1 MRTRTSL
8 FLPAIL
14 SLAALA
20 GCSVGEAG
28 DAPGVPP
35 PPPAV
40 TTAIV
45 ATHELNDWAQFTGR
59 LEAVENV
66 VVRPRVGGYIETVA
80 FTEGARVA
88 QGQVLFQIDARP
100 FRAEVDRLTA
110 ERDRASAEL
119 ELASSYRDRA
129 ERLLAQNAASREEF
143 EQLEADAA
151 VAAAELAAASAA
163 LEAAALDLSF
173 TRVTAPI
180 AGRVSRAAVTAG
192 NLVDGATALT
202 TVVSDTPVYA
212 YFDVDEQTYLE
223 HLRTGAAKDGS
234 AASVVHVGLVNEA
247 GYPHEARL
255 DFVDNSVDPNH
266 GTIRARA
273 VLDNADGFYTPGLFV
288 RVRLMSPRSFNAAL
302 VDDRAIGTDLG
313 RKFVLVVDDA
323 NVVQYRSVVTG
334 RSVDGLRVVREGL
347 AAGDVVIVSGLQR
360 VRPGVTVSPTE
371 VAMDARS
378 PGTLAQLEAADGRIA
393 AVRR

>member
-1 MRTRTSL
+1 MRTRTYL
-8 FLPAIL
+8 FLPAIWSVL
-14 SLAALA
+14 SLT

-28 DAPGVPP
+28 GAPAPTL

-40 TTAIV
+40 TTAVV
-45 ATHELNDWAQFTGR
+45 ATHDLNDWAEFNGR

-66 VVRPRVGGYIETVA
+66 AVRPRVGGYIERVA

-88 QGQVLFQIDARP
+88 EGQVLFEIDDRP
-100 FRAEVDRLTA
+100 FRAEVDRFRA

-119 ELASSYRDRA
+119 ELAKSYRDRSQ
-129 ERLLAQNAASREEF
+129 RLLAQNATSREES
-143 EQLEADAA
+143 EQLDADAA
-151 VAAAELAAASAA
+151 VAAAKLAAATAA
-163 LEAAALDLSF
+163 LETAKLNLSF

-192 NLVDGATALT
+192 NLVDASTELT

-223 HLRTGAAKDGS
+223 HLRAATEP
-234 AASVVHVGLVNEA
+234 SVVHVALVNEK

-255 DFVDNSVDPNH
+255 DFVDNRVDPNH

-288 RVRLMSPRSFNAAL
+288 RVRLMSPHSFRAAL
-302 VDDRAIGTDLG
+302 VDDRAIGTDLD
-313 RKFVLVVDDA
+313 RKFVFVLDEA
-323 NVVQYRSVVTG
+323 NVVQYRPIVTG
-334 RSVDGLRVVREGL
+334 RAIDGLRVVREGL
-347 AAGDVVIVSGLQR
+347 AAGDVVIVNGLQR
-360 VRPGVTVSPTE
+360 VRPGVPVTPTA
-371 VAMDARS
+371 VAMDSRA
-378 PGTLAQLEAADGRIA
+378 PGTLAQIQTADSRLVAAQR
-393 AVRR
+393 